1 MNPSAY
7 DATMTEEQLGEH
19 YNWMT
24 KYGRIQTRHSA
35 FNSSLYYLIFLGFVI
50 WRMRTRRNNAHIL
63 LAIHILLRLA
73 VWLFRCVLVC
83 FPHLGYGSAGNK
95 LQASWFS
102 IYAGGLVPL
111 ILAVF
116 CGADNHARAVG
127 DVQCSRSLTILAVGK
142 MTAFGLC
149 VLALASGVLG
159 ELMQALGTQHWVQE
173 NGHDSYELSHGFCL
187 LVLLFATA
195 LCIIAL
201 ARQNEVRQ
209 DCRKHLRE
217 MRKGLQADDEERSQ
231 EFRIHEK
238 DDGQEAPK
246 KSCRGPSVTF
256 SPSDATLSYAERRA
270 RAASR
275 ATVWSADSPLI
286 ESTGAASAMPSSRAV
301 SDGMLSRMQ
310 AMSPGR
316 AVVADLPS
324 PPRAAAR
331 TSRECH
337 KEARC
342 VSIRTLVAEQVAYEE
357 QTLPKAKPV
366 WLLLLA
372 TVLLILRQ
380 VALLMTWN
388 AYRKQMHELFL
399 YTMEEQ
405 PEIFATILLL
415 IDGVLASSA
424 SSQPRV
430 TPYLDI
436 ERPKWGQTAHSRN
449 LLSRGRNGNH
459 GCACSPRSYQEDRP
473 TTASARGKQDASCQS
488 MPPSYGT
495 SQSGS
500 SGHSCGR
507 GINAALAPSTEAD
520 TRMSARYYSST
531 ARGVA
536 RNASSGS
543 DKTLCEGGKGSF
555 EELESRPLTPQAHT
569 GTLLTPW
576 QTPSPPQ
583 RRSNSSAFRSRA
595 TTSTSL
601 QRSVTCDVLSSSTF
615 RGSPTSPRRA
625 ALASKSTLPLKP
637 LVLKA
642 KVMTSQGSF
651 TAGLKLTPSPYDGT
665 GRELLSGRLYSPPR
679 SYDRTNM
686 F

>member
-1 MNPSAY
+1 
-7 DATMTEEQLGEH
+7 MTEEQGGEH

-50 WRMRTRRNNAHIL
+50 WRMRTRRNTAHIL
-63 LAIHILLRLA
+63 LAVHILLRLV

-116 CGADNHARAVG
+116 CGAENHARAVG

-149 VLALASGVLG
+149 ALALASGVLG

-187 LVLLFATA
+187 LVLLFTTA

-231 EFRIHEK
+231 EFRICEK
-238 DDGQEAPK
+238 DDRQEEEAPK
-246 KSCRGPSVTF
+246 KSRRGPSVTF
-256 SPSDATLSYAERRA
+256 SPSEARLSYAERRA

-275 ATVWSADSPLI
+275 ATVWSVDSPLI
-286 ESTGAASAMPSSRAV
+286 DSTGAASARPTSGAA

-310 AMSPGR
+310 AT
-316 AVVADLPS
+316 VVADLPS
-324 PPRAAAR
+324 QPCAAAR
-331 TSRECH
+331 TSKECH

-372 TVLLILRQ
+372 TVLLIFRQ

-436 ERPKWGQTAHSRN
+436 ERPDWGQIAHGRN
-449 LLSRGRNGNH
+449 LSSRGRNGNH
-459 GCACSPRSYQEDRP
+459 GCVCGPHSYQADRP
-473 TTASARGKQDASCQS
+473 TATLARGKQGASCQS

-495 SQSGS
+495 SQSES
-500 SGHSCGR
+500 SGNSCER
-507 GINAALAPSTEAD
+507 GFNAAPPPSEAD
-520 TRMSARYYSST
+520 TRTTTRYYSST
-531 ARGVA
+531 ARGVG

-543 DKTLCEGGKGSF
+543 DETLCEGGKDALS
-555 EELESRPLTPQAHT
+555 
-569 GTLLTPW
+569 
-576 QTPSPPQ
+576 
-583 RRSNSSAFRSRA
+583 
-595 TTSTSL
+595 TST
-601 QRSVTCDVLSSSTF
+601 
-615 RGSPTSPRRA
+615 
-625 ALASKSTLPLKP
+625 
-637 LVLKA
+637 
-642 KVMTSQGSF
+642 
-651 TAGLKLTPSPYDGT
+651 
-665 GRELLSGRLYSPPR
+665 
-679 SYDRTNM
+679 
-686 F
+686 